1 MKDMREAI
9 SQGRLHILRQE
20 ILAIWG

>member
-9 SQGRLHILRQE
+9 GQGRLHILRQE